1 MFCYLNICWVTS
13 FWVHN
18 KDAMSK
24 PHDLYFC
31 LPDAINKAP
40 RNLRRDTEIWEKKL

>member
-1 MFCYLNICWVTS
+1 M
-13 FWVHN
+13 VHISSVDALSGDDKPQDAYGSS

-40 RNLRRDTEIWEKKL
+40 RNQRRDK